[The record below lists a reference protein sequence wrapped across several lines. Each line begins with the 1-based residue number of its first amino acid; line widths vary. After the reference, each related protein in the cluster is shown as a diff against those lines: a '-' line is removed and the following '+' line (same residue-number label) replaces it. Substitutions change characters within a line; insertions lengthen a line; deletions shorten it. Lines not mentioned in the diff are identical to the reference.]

1 MNRYYIDTNIL
12 IFIAMDKYSIHRD
25 VMNIMDRYD
34 TQLYTSTVCVQEMIH
49 LYQIGK
55 LSYKQFKTSADIFTH
70 IEQAGIKIV
79 PVNEKHLKEYAR
91 LPLYD
96 GHSDPNDRLIIAQA
110 ISDKLPLISSD
121 LKFALYTKNRLLFVR
136 NKR

>member
-1 MNRYYIDTNIL
+1 MRYYLDTNIL
-12 IFIAMDKYSIHRD
+12 IFFFVYPDEINRD
-25 VMNIMDRYD
+25 VLRIIDDYEN
-34 TQLYTSTVCVQEMIH
+34 LLCTSSVCVQEMIH
-49 LYQIGK
+49 LYQAGK
-55 LSYKQFKTSADIFTH
+55 LKSKKIKYADDILGL
-70 IEQAGIKIV
+70 IEQAEIKIV